1 MKIDFYEFGR
11 IIVNGQEYRYDLI
24 IFPDRVLSPWWR
36 LEGHCLEVADLK
48 EVWSEK
54 ADFLVIG
61 TGAYGVM
68 KVREEVK
75 KKALELGFTLII
87 QPTFKAVETFNQK
100 IGLGKVIGAFHLT
113 C

>member
-11 IIVNGQEYRYDLI
+11 IIVNGQEYRHDLI
-24 IFPDRVLSPWWR
+24 IFPERILSPWWR
-36 LEGHCLEVADLK
+36 LEGHGLEVVDLK

-68 KVREEVK
+68 KVKEEVK

-87 QPTFKAVETFNQK
+87 QPTFEAVETFNQK
-100 IGLGKVIGAFHLT
+100 VSLGKVIGAFHLT

>member
-11 IIVNGQEYRYDLI
+11 IIVNGQEYRHDLI
-24 IFPDRVLSPWWR
+24 IFPNRILSPWWR
-36 LEGHCLEVADLK
+36 QEGHLLDLADLK

-68 KVREEVK
+68 KVKDEVK
-75 KKALELGFTLII
+75 KKAAELGFTLII
-87 QPTFKAVETFNQK
+87 QPTFEAVKTYNQK
-100 IGLGKVIGAFHLT
+100 AAQGKVIGAFHLT